1 MAKET
6 TNTPPATEIPCVFP
20 NGSTSP
26 VSPARPS
33 PSVFRAKAFPSAGK
47 SSAARLKKS
56 LSYPSPR
63 LSNNPAAH
71 GNPRRRSPDAE
82 VPLRLRVSGQFGVW
96 QTVLLPC
103 SSFFAQ
109 LRLERLLRGCKFH
122 ARFFLPPELRQNP
135 ASQEVT
141 ALYVWLK
148 LQGRINHFQ
157 SRLQL
162 LLLLIELGQT

>member
-1 MAKET
+1 MRRRGSRTIPRPMAT
-6 TNTPPATEIPCVFP
+6 
-20 NGSTSP
+20 
-26 VSPARPS
+26 
-33 PSVFRAKAFPSAGK
+33 
-47 SSAARLKKS
+47 
-56 LSYPSPR
+56 
-63 LSNNPAAH
+63 PAAV
-71 GNPRRRSPDAE
+71 PLTPKS
-82 VPLRLRVSGQFGVW
+82 PLRLSVSRQFGVW

-103 SSFFAQ
+103 SSFLAQ